1 MANCKFTNG
10 LTDVHGT
17 LSKKVYYD
25 KGVKHVMRV
34 VATCR
39 NGKQRVYLREER
51 QRSTPVS
58 QSEMRARERFTK
70 VAEQL
75 KNLTEEQKQNYS
87 REMRKA
93 KCKFNGKTYKSL
105 RGYIMARM
113 HAELDK

>member
-1 MANCKFTNG
+1 MANCDFAHG
-10 LTDVHGT
+10 LTGVRGT

-25 KGVKHVMRV
+25 KGVKHVTRV
-34 VATCR
+34 VATYR
-39 NGKQRVYLREER
+39 NGKQRVYIRQDR

-58 QSEMRARERFTK
+58 QNEMKARERFAQ

-87 REMRKA
+87 REMRKD

-113 HAELDK
+113 HAELE